1 NKHID
6 HDLNVKYNNV
16 KISVVNEGKF
26 LGVWF
31 DKKMTWKKHI
41 SELNKKLRRI
51 CGMINRYRNV
61 FPFKVKRILYNSLFF
76 AHLQYCSLAYG
87 TAVPST
93 LKSILTTQKRF
104 IRIMFNLKLQDS
116 TH

>member
-1 NKHID
+1 VLNRNIQMFADNLHSWCRLNKLQLNPHKTTLILFASKNKHID

-41 SELNKKLRRI
+41 SELNKKLRGI
-51 CGMINRYRNV
+51 CGMINR
-61 FPFKVKRILYNSLFF
+61 
-76 AHLQYCSLAYG
+76 
-87 TAVPST
+87 
-93 LKSILTTQKRF
+93 
-104 IRIMFNLKLQDS
+104 
-116 TH
+116 